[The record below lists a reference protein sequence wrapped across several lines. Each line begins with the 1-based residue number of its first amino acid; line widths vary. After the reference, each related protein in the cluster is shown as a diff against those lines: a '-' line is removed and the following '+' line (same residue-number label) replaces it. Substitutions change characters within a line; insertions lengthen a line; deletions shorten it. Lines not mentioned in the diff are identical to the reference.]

1 MARKGTDKKAVALD
15 DTATPTGGW
24 LRGIRSSG
32 FSLVM
37 MAILILAVVV
47 LAPSLRIYAEQR
59 QEIDRLGAAV
69 TEQNATVEQLKT
81 ERERWNDRTFVTTQ
95 ARDRLSYVLPGDINF
110 LVLND
115 LPQTAAGATGIAPIS
130 AEIQDTDVDWLASV
144 FASVMTAGLAPE
156 EPSPK

>member
-1 MARKGTDKKAVALD
+1 MARKGTDKQAVALE

-59 QEIDRLGAAV
+59 QEIDRLSASVA
-69 TEQNATVEQLKT
+69 EQNATVTQLKT

-110 LVLND
+110 LVIND
-115 LPQTAAGATGIAPIS
+115 LPQTAAGAPATAPVS
-130 AEIQDTDVDWLASV
+130 AKIQDTNVDWLATV

-156 EPSPK
+156 EPEAK